1 LYSGGHVWMLKM
13 FRAWVTQVTNK
24 FISFTKFTGKVRPM
38 ADRTRGS
45 TGNHPTPQ
53 PSRPSPASSSRS
65 ADRSTPQPPR
75 PSPASSSRSVAR
87 ELFTWQLALLLV
99 LILGAG
105 AVAVLDARRDADELT
120 RQKVIGVT
128 EAVALMTSTAE
139 AIGGPDPTAVL
150 QPQTEAI
157 RRATGMD
164 FIVVMAPD
172 RTRFTHT
179 DPSRIGGKFTGNIDR
194 ALAGETFT
202 ETYPGTLGPS
212 IRAVAPVYD
221 VDGGIVG
228 LVSAG
233 ITRTKVSQ
241 SVAATLPTIGLAVGT
256 ALLLALIGAVALEHR
271 LRRRTLGLSFPDLR
285 MLYEQ
290 REAVLHAIGEGLLV
304 FGVDGRVEV
313 INDEARRL
321 LSLPEG
327 ELTRAQLPGS
337 LGASGAGTLTDET
350 HVTADRVLVV
360 SQQPVLWEDRV
371 VGTVMTLRD
380 RTDLQRVSGELSAVT
395 QFAESLRSRAH
406 EADNRL
412 HTVITMVELGRAVQA
427 VAFATAELAV
437 SQHLIDRLMQ
447 TLAEPALAALLLGK
461 ISQARDHGVEL
472 TVTEETLLDDPGG
485 LPLTQGEMVTLVGN
499 LVDNAIDAART
510 GAPGWV
516 EVTVR
521 KTADEL
527 MIAVA
532 DSGPGLSPD
541 AFEKARMRGYSTKDA
556 ERGLG
561 LALVWQVIAAH
572 GGTISSENTYG
583 SVITVVIP
591 ASPPSSTPTTPTPS
605 NSTTTSAGPGHA

>member
-1 LYSGGHVWMLKM
+1 MAVKAGG
-13 FRAWVTQVTNK
+13 
-24 FISFTKFTGKVRPM
+24 S
-38 ADRTRGS
+38 S
-45 TGNHPTPQ
+45 T
-53 PSRPSPASSSRS
+53 S
-65 ADRSTPQPPR
+65 A
-75 PSPASSSRSVAR
+75 RSVAR
-87 ELFTWQLALLLV
+87 ELFSWQLALLLI

-105 AVAVLDARRDADELT
+105 AVAVLDARRDADELA

-128 EAVALMTSTAE
+128 ESVALMTSTAE
-139 AIGGPDPTAVL
+139 AIGAPDPTAVL

-157 RRATGMD
+157 RKATGMD

-179 DPSRIGGKFTGNIDR
+179 DPSRIGGQFTGNIDR

-221 VDGGIVG
+221 ADGNIVG

-241 SVAATLPTIGLAVGT
+241 SVMATLPAIALAVGT
-256 ALLLALIGAVALEHR
+256 ALVLALIGAVALEHR

-304 FGVDGRVEV
+304 FGIDGRAEV
-313 INDEARRL
+313 VNDEARRL

-327 ELTRAQLPGS
+327 EVVREQLPGS
-337 LGASGAGTLTDET
+337 LGTSGAATLTDET

-360 SQQPVLWEDRV
+360 NQQPVRWGDEF

-412 HTVITMVELGRAVQA
+412 HTVITMVELGRADEA

-437 SQHLIDRLMQ
+437 SQQLIDRLME
-447 TLAEPALAALLLGK
+447 TVAEPALAALLLGK

-472 TVTEETLLDDPGG
+472 TVTDETFLDNPGG

-499 LVDNAIDAART
+499 LVDNAIDAARAE
-510 GAPGWV
+510 APGWV

-521 KTADEL
+521 MTPDEL
-527 MIAVA
+527 VIAVA
-532 DSGPGLSPD
+532 DSGPGMSPD
-541 AFEKARMRGYSTKDA
+541 AFEKARMRGYSTKDG

-572 GGTISSENTYG
+572 GGTIASENTYG
-583 SVITVVIP
+583 SVITATIP
-591 ASPPSSTPTTPTPS
+591 AS
-605 NSTTTSAGPGHA
+605 TTSASTILTTATTSARPGRA